1 MDQPPPPVRCAWPA
15 FGTRVMTG
23 TQHLNL
29 GHTSTGSVVLRG
41 TEGRRGSLVDESG
54 RFYKPLQG
62 GERGDQE
69 TSFYEKI
76 QADESVPKNILAYF
90 PRNLMEAFAI
100 AALRYSHAVLE
111 DLTHGFKHPSVADI
125 KAFLWPLIKEKDAST
140 TSGELGFRLGGMQV
154 YDERQGTT
162 WRADRKWCKNI
173 KSSEMHS
180 VLLRFVSS
188 NCSQDEAPFDGKHA
202 NEVYVE
208 AVAKLQELKS
218 WFEVQQSYQF
228 YSASVLFI
236 YEGGDL
242 KAEGGM
248 DSTAEQ
254 ARKLSTRLVDF
265 AHVTYNNQKDEN
277 FLHALQALIALL
289 SLLITSA

>member
-1 MDQPPPPVRCAWPA
+1 MDQPPPP
-15 FGTRVMTG
+15 
-23 TQHLNL
+23 NL
-29 GHTSTGSVVLRG
+29 RPSAHQVSGHRFE
-41 TEGRRGSLVDESG
+41 EGRRGSLVDESG

-76 QADESVPKNILAYF
+76 QADESVPKNILPYF
-90 PRNLMEAFAI
+90 PR
-100 AALRYSHAVLE
+100 
-111 DLTHGFKHPSVADI
+111 
-125 KAFLWPLIKEKDAST
+125 EKDSST
-140 TSGELGFRLGGMQV
+140 TSSELGFRIGGMQV
-154 YDERQGTT
+154 YDERQGIT

-173 KSSEMHS
+173 KSGEMHS
-180 VLLRFVSS
+180 VLLRYVSS
-188 NCSQDEAPFDGKHA
+188 NCGQDEAPFDGKHA

-265 AHVTYNNQKDEN
+265 AHVTYNKQNDEN
-277 FLHALQALIALL
+277 FLHALQALIAHL

>member
-1 MDQPPPPVRCAWPA
+1 MAQPPPPP
-15 FGTRVMTG
+15 
-23 TQHLNL
+23 NL
-29 GHTSTGSVVLRG
+29 RPSAHQVSGHRFE
-41 TEGRRGSLVDESG
+41 EGRRGSLVDESG

-90 PRNLMEAFAI
+90 PR
-100 AALRYSHAVLE
+100 YYGTVHAVLE
-111 DLTHGFKHPSVADI
+111 NLTHGYKHPAVADI
-125 KAFLWPLIKEKDAST
+125 KMGARTWHEGASESYIAKCKEKDSST
-140 TSGELGFRLGGMQV
+140 TSSELGFRIGGMQV
-154 YDERQGTT
+154 YNERQGTT

-173 KSSEMHS
+173 KASEMHS

-188 NCSQDEAPFDGKHA
+188 DCGQDEAPFDGKHA
-202 NEVYVE
+202 PFDGKHASEVYVE
-208 AVAKLQELKS
+208 VVAKLQELKS

-242 KAEGGM
+242 KAEEGTNS
-248 DSTAEQ
+248 STEQ

-265 AHVTYNNQKDEN
+265 AHVTYNDQKDEN
-277 FLHALQALIALL
+277 FLRAIQALIAHL